1 MWDIIKRYRVKE
13 YIHVI
18 IWDGGRY
25 FCKFCIFG
33 NKNQFASAASIS
45 PEQIR
50 RIIKLEKDFGYT
62 LKRNLSLPELI
73 AMGCAYK
80 NITPE
85 LQRLATSF
93 NYDQTI
99 ILPGT
104 EEWTLPPGAF
114 GENCGAV

>member
-1 MWDIIKRYRVKE
+1 
-13 YIHVI
+13 
-18 IWDGGRY
+18 
-25 FCKFCIFG
+25 
-33 NKNQFASAASIS
+33 
-45 PEQIR
+45 
-50 RIIKLEKDFGYT
+50 
-62 LKRNLSLPELI
+62 
-73 AMGCAYK
+73 MGCAYK